1 MPLIEVK
8 ELCHHCGKYHFPS
21 EGCFGHNWLV
31 PPTVQKIPV
40 GDYSKSVWIQSQAGT
55 PWQYISEVRAGG
67 VTTWFRDGIRVEPFD
82 FDLEAKQALHTAEY
96 HLRSGTFTVYDGPAT
111 HVRVEA
117 GGDGGDRQS

>member
-21 EGCFGHNWLV
+21 VGCYAHNWLV
-31 PPTVQKIPV
+31 PMEPEQAI
-40 GDYSKSVWIQSQAGT
+40 GNYSKGVWIQPNAKA
-55 PWQYISEVRAGG
+55 PWQRIDEVRVDG
-67 VTTWFRDGIRVEPFD
+67 VTIWFRDGVRVEPFD

-96 HLRSGTFTVYDGPAT
+96 HLRSGTVTVYDGPAT

-117 GGDGGDRQS
+117 GGSGGNQQS